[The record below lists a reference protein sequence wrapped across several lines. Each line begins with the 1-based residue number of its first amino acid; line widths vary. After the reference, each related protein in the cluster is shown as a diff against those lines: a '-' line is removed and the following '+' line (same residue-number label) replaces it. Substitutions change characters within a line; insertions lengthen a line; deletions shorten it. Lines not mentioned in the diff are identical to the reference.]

1 MRDYVVVPCSDSG
14 LKLTM
19 LRLRCS
25 GSDSVPARLAWL
37 RLLGFCVGFL
47 LPLHSSAQES
57 LQQLLQRLST
67 SGELQIAGARV
78 HDLSVTQ
85 EFYASTAYA
94 PVWTSSAT
102 LDELADSIEQAWR
115 EGMNPQD
122 YHQQQ
127 VLGLRDATLNL
138 DVASRDLL
146 LTDAL
151 VRLTYHYALGK
162 LEPKDFAATW
172 NFEHRLPAVDP
183 VEWLGRVTDKGGIAA
198 GLDKLKPSSAI
209 YQHLVS
215 ALAQYRAIQTNGG
228 WTAIDEGPTLRS
240 GDSGPRVAQ
249 LRIRLLGDGE
259 DDTASAVAVDFFDAE
274 LEQAVM
280 SFQRRHRL
288 EADGVV
294 GKQTLAA
301 MNVTVAQRI
310 DQIRVNL
317 ERARVLQ
324 DIPPTAVVV
333 DIAGFEV
340 SLFRDGQRLLRS
352 RAQVGR
358 PYRSTPVF
366 RDTISYIEFNP
377 TWTVPPTILKND
389 VLPAIKRDPGY
400 LRRRNMQVLASDGTV
415 VNPGNINWQ
424 NYPQQGF
431 PYSIRQQPGPENA
444 LGRMKIMFPNEHLVY
459 LHDTP
464 SRDLFNRSER
474 TSSSGCIRVE
484 KIDELVVLLL
494 DDPQR
499 WGRADI
505 DAIIDARK
513 PRRISLVNPVPIYL
527 VYWTVQVEA
536 DGEVHFKRDPYNQ
549 DGALLKALER
559 PLVPDGARVS
569 RSRPQELEATL

>member
-1 MRDYVVVPCSDSG
+1 MTGPRMRFAG
-14 LKLTM
+14 
-19 LRLRCS
+19 S
-25 GSDSVPARLAWL
+25 GSVVARLG
-37 RLLGFCVGFL
+37 LLQLLCVCAAFL
-47 LPLHSSAQES
+47 LPLRAIAQES
-57 LQQLLQRLST
+57 LQPLLHSLST
-67 SGELQIAGARV
+67 AGELQIAGARV
-78 HDLSVTQ
+78 YDLSVTQ
-85 EFYASTAYA
+85 EFYASSAYA
-94 PVWTSSAT
+94 PVWTNPAAVG
-102 LDELADSIEQAWR
+102 ELADSIEQAWR

-127 VLGLRDATLNL
+127 VQGLRDGSLDL
-138 DVASRDLL
+138 DVAARDLL

-162 LEPKDFAATW
+162 LEPKDFVATW

-183 VEWLGRVTDKGGIAA
+183 VEWLGKVTDYGGISA
-198 GLDKLKPSSAI
+198 GLDNLKPASEI
-209 YQHLVS
+209 YQNLVS

-228 WTAIDEGPTLRS
+228 WIAVDEGPTLRNGES
-240 GDSGPRVAQ
+240 GQRVAQ
-249 LRIRLLGDGE
+249 LRLRLLGEGDL
-259 DDTASAVAVDFFDAE
+259 AAAPAVAADFFDDE

-280 SFQRRHRL
+280 QFQRRHRL
-288 EADGVV
+288 DADGVV
-294 GKQTLAA
+294 GQQTLAA

-366 RDTISYIEFNP
+366 RDTIRYIEFNP
-377 TWTVPPTILKND
+377 TWTVPPTILQKD
-389 VLPAIKRDPGY
+389 VLPAIRRDPGY
-400 LRRRNMQVLASDGTV
+400 LRRRNMQVLTRDGTV
-415 VNPGNINWQ
+415 VNPGSINWQ
-424 NYPQQGF
+424 DYPQRGF
-431 PYSIRQQPGPENA
+431 PYIIRQQPGPENA
-444 LGRMKIMFPNEHLVY
+444 LGRMKVMFPNEHMVY

-484 KIDELVVLLL
+484 KIDELVELLL
-494 DDPQR
+494 DDPEL
-499 WGRADI
+499 WNRAAI
-505 DAIIDARK
+505 DAVIDARK

-536 DGEVHFKRDPYNQ
+536 DGEVHFKRDPYDQ
-549 DGALLKALER
+549 DGVLLTALER

-569 RSRPQELEATL
+569 RRRPQT